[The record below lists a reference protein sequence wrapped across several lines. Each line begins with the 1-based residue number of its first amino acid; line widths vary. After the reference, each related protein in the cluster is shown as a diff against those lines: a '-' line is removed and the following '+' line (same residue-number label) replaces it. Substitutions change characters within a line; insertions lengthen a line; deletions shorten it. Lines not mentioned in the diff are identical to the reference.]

1 MHSDRI
7 PFFLALRLSVQRF
20 QMPLECLSIAK
31 TLATVGTIYATEA
44 LLKNM
49 KNNRLPPLTH
59 YHMFKYKP
67 L

>member
-44 LLKNM
+44 LLIY
-49 KNNRLPPLTH
+49 RFRPA
-59 YHMFKYKP
+59 
-67 L
+67 